1 MQFPQLHII
10 NTRAIW
16 YDGQHAVSCSKDCR
30 IESPDMQ
37 DVGGEE
43 REKYR
48 EENILCKATGPWN
61 HAEDY
66 IKYKLSDR
74 FPSRFIL
81 LQRSLPF
88 KLYLGSH
95 MKRCGMQQ
103 SETFRV
109 GFEPPSSARPNAPR
123 PPKGPGLSSLQPHNT
138 LSGTNNMYFAI
149 LLIIK
154 HFYDFCSCI

>member
-1 MQFPQLHII
+1 MVSMQSHVPKIAGSNPQICKMYGGKKEK
-10 NTRAIW
+10 NT
-16 YDGQHAVSCSKDCR
+16 
-30 IESPDMQ
+30 
-37 DVGGEE
+37 
-43 REKYR
+43 EKKIFCLR
-48 EENILCKATGPWN
+48 HPGPWN

-66 IKYKLSDR
+66 IKYKLRDR

-88 KLYLGSH
+88 KCYLGSH

-123 PPKGPGLSSLQPHNT
+123 PPKGPGLSSLLPHNT